1 MKHGNGKRGFKLPSF
16 QIMFKSHH
24 KTGTDIFFSN
34 KTQVFSEVNFYG
46 IIGSSLFFPPQSS
59 YLLSDLPSLV
69 SSQQLKHI
77 TKISSNFQMLEV
89 KKKKKKMLEVS

>member
-24 KTGTDIFFSN
+24 KTGTNIFFSN

-59 YLLSDLPSLV
+59 NPLSDLPSLV
-69 SSQQLKHI
+69 SSQQLEHI
-77 TKISSNFQMLEV
+77 T
-89 KKKKKKMLEVS
+89 